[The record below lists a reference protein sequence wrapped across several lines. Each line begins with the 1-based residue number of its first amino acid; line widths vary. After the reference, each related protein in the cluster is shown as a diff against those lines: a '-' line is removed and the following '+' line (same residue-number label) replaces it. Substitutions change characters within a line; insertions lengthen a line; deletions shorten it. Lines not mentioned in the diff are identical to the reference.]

1 MIPYDRFI
9 LVYKKYIFIIAF
21 VFISGCHHSSTHS
34 ITDFSFNE
42 RMLSV
47 TSSCET
53 SKLQNKSFKS
63 VWTRMR
69 SGFCFKNI
77 NSSRISQELKWMVK
91 NKDFV
96 YRSIDRSKP
105 YLFHILSY
113 LEKRNLPHELA
124 LLPMVESGFQPF
136 AYSSSRAAGI
146 WQFIPPTARE
156 YGLKMNWLYDGR
168 RDVLESTKA
177 ATYFLSDMHRHF
189 KGNWL
194 LAIASYNTGAGNVG
208 KAIDRANNLFTKP
221 SYWDLNLP
229 RETELYVPRLLALS
243 KIIANPNKFG
253 FKLPEIPNVKF
264 TSTVNFRDPIDFE
277 TLSIITGV
285 QQSKLIKLNPGYST
299 WLLDPSQQNTLL
311 LPIEAARVF
320 NSRYNKISKSIYQ
333 NKIHKVIKGD
343 SLYKISRIYNVK
355 INALK
360 KANNLTKDTIYINQ
374 RLKIPSELSTGNKE
388 FIMVNGEKYFI
399 NKNSITFNHIVK
411 RYDNWY
417 KIGKK
422 YDVPL
427 KKLFTWN
434 NANKSTKLKINSL
447 VKIKLQGPIL
457 TKVKDK
463 NTLRYVVGSG
473 ERYEQ
478 IIRGFNISKENLIK
492 DNKLKNKKYLTAG
505 DNLVINL
512 N

>member
-1 MIPYDRFI
+1 M
-9 LVYKKYIFIIAF
+9 YKKYFLIIA
-21 VFISGCHHSSTHS
+21 VLVISGCQQITTQSLSELSYETGLSGVKST
-34 ITDFSFNE
+34 
-42 RMLSV
+42 
-47 TSSCET
+47 CET
-53 SKLQNKSFKS
+53 AKLQNKNFNS
-63 VWTRMR
+63 VWNRMR
-69 SGFCFKNI
+69 SGFCFRNI
-77 NSSRISQELKWMVK
+77 NSSRISEELKWMKK
-91 NKDFV
+91 NKSFV

-105 YLFHILSY
+105 YLFHILSH

-177 ATYFLSDMHRHF
+177 ATYFLRDMHRHF
-189 KGNWL
+189 SGNWL

-208 KAIDRANNLFTKP
+208 KAIDKANNLFTKP
-221 SYWDLNLP
+221 TYWDLNLP

-243 KIIANPNKFG
+243 KIIENPSRYG
-253 FKLPEIPNVKF
+253 FKLPTIPNRRF
-264 TSTVNFRDPIDFE
+264 TSTVSFRDPIDFK

-285 QQSKLIKLNPGYST
+285 SQRELTNLNPGYST

-311 LPIEAARVF
+311 LPVEAAKVF
-320 NSRYNKISKSIYQ
+320 NKRYNKVSRSIYE

-355 INALK
+355 ISALK
-360 KANNLTKDTIYINQ
+360 KTNNLTKDTIYINQ
-374 RLKIPSELSTGNKE
+374 ELKIPSEINTASKE
-388 FIMVNGEKYFI
+388 FITINEQKYFI
-399 NKNSITFNHIVK
+399 NKKTVIYNHIVK

-417 KIGKK
+417 RIAKR

-427 KKLFTWN
+427 KKLLIWN
-434 NANKSTKLKINSL
+434 DANKKTKLKINSL

-457 TKVKDK
+457 SKSK
-463 NTLRYVVGSG
+463 NKNILRYVVGSG
-473 ERYEQ
+473 DRYDQ
-478 IIRGFNISKENLIK
+478 VVRGFNISKEVLIK

-505 DNLVINL
+505 DNLIINL

>member
-1 MIPYDRFI
+1 MH
-9 LVYKKYIFIIAF
+9 KKYILIVAIF
-21 VFISGCHHSSTHS
+21 VLSGCQQTSKTTLTNFSVNNALLGFKST
-34 ITDFSFNE
+34 
-42 RMLSV
+42 
-47 TSSCET
+47 CET
-53 SKLQNKSFKS
+53 STLQNENFKS
-63 VWTRMR
+63 VWNRMR
-69 SGFCFKNI
+69 SGFCFRNI
-77 NSSRISQELKWMVK
+77 NSSRISQELKWMRK
-91 NKDFV
+91 NKEFV

-124 LLPMVESGFQPF
+124 LLPMVESGFQPY
-136 AYSSSRAAGI
+136 AYSASRAAGI

-168 RDVLESTKA
+168 RDVLESTRA

-208 KAIDRANNLFTKP
+208 KAINRANNLFTKP

-243 KIIANPNKFG
+243 KIIANPERYGFSLPDIKNK
-253 FKLPEIPNVKF
+253 KY
-264 TSTVNFRDPIDFE
+264 TSTVNFRDPIDFK

-285 QQSKLIKLNPGYST
+285 SQDELTNLNPGYST
-299 WLLDPSQQNTLL
+299 WILDPSQQNKLL
-311 LPIEAARVF
+311 LPVKAAKVF
-320 NSRYNKISKSIYQ
+320 KKRYNKISRSIYES
-333 NKIHKVIKGD
+333 KIHKVIKGD

-355 INALK
+355 ISSLK
-360 KANNLTKDTIYINQ
+360 KANNVKGDIIYINQ
-374 RLKIPSELSTGNKE
+374 KLKIPSELNTASKE
-388 FIMVNGEKYFI
+388 YITINNEKFFI
-399 NKNSITFNHIVK
+399 NKKVVTFNHIVK

-417 KIGKK
+417 KIARK

-427 KKLFTWN
+427 KKLLKWN
-434 NANKSTKLKINSL
+434 DASKKTKLKINNL

-457 TKVKDK
+457 SKSKDN

-473 ERYEQ
+473 ERYDQ
-478 IIRGFNISKENLIK
+478 IIRGFNISKEVLIK

-505 DNLVINL
+505 DNLIINL